1 MDNPILLLTDH
12 HLSKA
17 WYCVPLALL
26 LVFLT
31 PSPGEGQ
38 GRVTGIVRDEA
49 GTPVAAAQVQVV
61 ERRLRT
67 LTESDGTFA
76 FEAVPPGTYTLR
88 VARIGFQFGEFEL
101 VVADSSTQEL
111 FVTLTSI
118 RFRLADVVVTPG
130 RFGVMESSSG
140 PARQVL
146 TREEMETM
154 PQLGEDVFRGMRRLP
169 GVASDDISTRLNPR
183 GGTDQELLVMFD
195 GLELYEPYHLK
206 DFDGALGLIDVNSI
220 GGAELATGGFSA
232 EHGDKLTGVL
242 DMKSRLAPVSGMR
255 TTVGLS
261 FTNASIMNRG
271 SFDAGNGQWLF
282 AARRGYLDIVL
293 GLTGGDDGLSPKYY
307 DIFGKVQH
315 LLHRNHRVSVN
326 VLHGDDDL
334 SIDESDG
341 ILETGWK
348 SSYGWV
354 TWDASFTEN
363 LSGRTVAWLGRVTR
377 NRFGDHD
384 IFSSGDSVHTTV
396 DDDRVFS
403 FAGVRQDFSID
414 LTDRVMFK
422 LGGEIKRV
430 ESAYDYFRADWG
442 RAVNT
447 SGEPTGRV
455 ETVMVDVDP
464 TGHEA
469 SGYVATRV
477 RPVDPLTAE
486 VGVRFDRISHTDDS
500 DFAPRVLLGLQL
512 TPRTNLRASWG
523 RYFQSHGIH
532 ELEVADGQVDYFSTD
547 MAEQIA
553 VGIEYEFPNDV
564 TVRVEAYRR
573 NIVDQHPR
581 YINAMWDLRAFYE
594 AEADRML
601 IDPDRGMARG
611 VEVMIGHELGRRWAW
626 SGHYALASAEDE
638 IDGEWVP
645 RRHDQRH
652 TVGFDATY
660 RPNDRWLLAGAW
672 SFHTGWPTT
681 ETVFTV
687 DTLADGSVKFNRTY
701 PDLHGIRVPSYHRL
715 DFRVTRNF
723 QLGHGALQAY
733 LDLFNV
739 YGRTNIR
746 SYNYWASLYDNNRL
760 VVGRNNGQEL
770 LPFLPSIGFRY
781 EF

>member
-1 MDNPILLLTDH
+1 MEESIALPTESP
-12 HLSKA
+12 LSLRRFGL
-17 WYCVPLALL
+17 PLAFLL
-26 LVFLT
+26 SLATAQQV
-31 PSPGEGQ
+31 EGQ
-38 GRVTGIVRDEA
+38 GSVTGVVRDEA
-49 GTPVAAAQVQVV
+49 GVPVAGAQVQVL

-67 LTESDGTFA
+67 LTEADGTFA
-76 FEAVPPGTYTLR
+76 FQAIPLGTYTLR
-88 VARIGFQFGEFEL
+88 VAQIGYQFGEFEL
-101 VVADSSTQEL
+101 AVADSSTQEL
-111 FVTLTSI
+111 FITLSSI
-118 RFRLADVVVTPG
+118 RLRLADIVVTPG
-130 RFGVMESSSG
+130 RFGVMESSDGTS
-140 PARQVL
+140 RQAL

-183 GGTDQELLVMFD
+183 GGTDQELLVMID

-220 GGAELATGGFSA
+220 GGAELATGGFSV

-242 DMKSRLAPVSGMR
+242 DMTSRLAPVSGTR

-261 FTNASIMNRG
+261 FTNASLMNRG

-293 GLTGGDDGLSPKYY
+293 GLTGGDDDLSPQYY

-315 LLHRNHRVSVN
+315 LVHRNHRVSVN

-348 SSYGWV
+348 SSYGWL
-354 TWDASFTEN
+354 TWDASLTERF
-363 LSGRTVAWLGRVTR
+363 SARTIAWLGRVTR
-377 NRFGDHD
+377 ERFGDHD

-403 FAGVRQDFSID
+403 FAGVRQDLSID
-414 LTDRVMFK
+414 VTNRVMFK

-430 ESAYDYFRADWG
+430 ASTYDYFRADRS
-442 RAVNT
+442 RAVAT
-447 SGEPTGRV
+447 GGGFTGRI

-464 TGHEA
+464 VGHEA

-500 DFAPRVLLGLQL
+500 DLAPRVLMALQL
-512 TPRTNLRASWG
+512 TPHTTLRGSWG

-532 ELEVADGQVDYFSTD
+532 ELEVADGQVEYFSTD
-547 MAEQIA
+547 MAEQVA
-553 VGIEYEFPNDV
+553 VGVEHEFPNDV
-564 TVRVEAYRR
+564 TVRIEAYRR
-573 NIVDQHPR
+573 NIADQHPR
-581 YINAMWDLRAFYE
+581 YINAMWELRAFYE

-601 IDPDRGMARG
+601 IDPTRGRARG
-611 VEVMIGHELGRRWAW
+611 LEVMIGHELGRRWAW
-626 SGHYALASAEDE
+626 SAHYALASAEDE
-638 IDGEWVP
+638 IEGEWVP

-652 TVGFDATY
+652 TIGFDATY
-660 RPNDRWLLAGAW
+660 RPNNRWLLAGAW

-681 ETVFTV
+681 ETVFTT
-687 DTLADGSVKFNRTY
+687 DTLLDGSVKFNRLY
-701 PDLHGIRVPSYHRL
+701 PDLHGIRIPSYHRL
-715 DFRVTRNF
+715 DFRITRNF

-733 LDLFNV
+733 IDLFNV

-746 SYNYWASLYDNNRL
+746 SYNYWATLYEDGTM